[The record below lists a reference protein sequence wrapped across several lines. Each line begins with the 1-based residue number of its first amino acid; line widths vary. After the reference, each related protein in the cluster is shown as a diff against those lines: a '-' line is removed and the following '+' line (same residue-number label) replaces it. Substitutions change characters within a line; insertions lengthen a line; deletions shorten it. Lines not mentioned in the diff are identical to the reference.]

1 MDNLNS
7 QCQIHHRNCTT
18 TFYGVRLNN
27 YFLPSSCSNHKMYFG
42 TLNDIKVFVE
52 NIGRS
57 EQACMTK
64 NAFKRY
70 LSGETDATH
79 EVAYIQQKLIE
90 NVELIAEGEVRLDHA
105 AWEFLNVWYQP
116 QYMEID
122 SAVVKMAL
130 IKYREQYLRVIKA
143 SVRGLRTCADIN
155 RLEEEWIAL
164 SDGFWGHPG
173 VLTSIKDAETYMVYS
188 NLYMKEKEYATKEE
202 ALAKFYADEVCL
214 DCLCEDVFGN
224 G

>member
-1 MDNLNS
+1 MNKKD
-7 QCQIHHRNCTT
+7 
-18 TFYGVRLNN
+18 FYGIRLNN
-27 YFLPSSCSNHKMYFG
+27 YFSPSFCSNHKMYFG
-42 TLNDIKVFVE
+42 TMDDIKTFIE
-52 NIGRS
+52 IMGSS
-57 EQACMTK
+57 EQSGMIR
-64 NAFKRY
+64 NSFERY
-70 LSGETDATH
+70 LSGDTDATH

-90 NVELIAEGEVRLDHA
+90 NVELIAEGEVKLDHA
-105 AWEFLNVWYQP
+105 AWEFLNVWYYP

-122 SAVVKMAL
+122 SAIVKMAL
-130 IKYREQYLRVIKA
+130 IKYEEQYLRVIKA
-143 SVRGLRTCADIN
+143 AVIGLRTCADIN

-173 VLTSIKDAETYMVYS
+173 VLSSTKDGETYVVCS